1 MWRYYFTSLILA
13 PGVIVHELGHVF
25 FCILSGVKIHRL
37 VLFRFSR
44 TAGYVVHDEPK
55 SSFQALFI
63 ALGPLLINSATTL
76 YLFSLVTKPYQT
88 LANGL
93 YLWLGITIGLQAIP
107 SNGDAKALLTT
118 TNHAIARN
126 PLAIVIYP
134 VTLIIFLLN
143 LLKRLYIDFL
153 FVAFLWWTASL
164 VFIQ

>member
-1 MWRYYFTSLILA
+1 MWGYYLISLILA

-25 FCILSGVKIHRL
+25 FCVLSGIKIHRIT
-37 VLFRFSR
+37 LFRFKR
-44 TAGYVVHDEPK
+44 TAGYVVHDEPR

-63 ALGPLLINSATTL
+63 ALGPLLINSSVTL
-76 YLFSLVTKPYQT
+76 LLFSLVKEPYPT

-118 TNHAIARN
+118 TNHAIRRN
-126 PLAIVIYP
+126 PFAILIYP
-134 VTLIIFLLN
+134 FTLVIFLLN

-153 FVAFLWWTASL
+153 FVTFLWWVTYL
-164 VFIQ
+164 VVTQ